1 MKKAEAK
8 QRVQQ
13 EGGWEIVKVFETYHL
28 IAWFGWSEGYV
39 KKMRDAGCPS
49 WKEGG
54 RNRYDQK
61 EVQTWLEKQYFFVP
75 SDESIEYC
83 NNNDIGV
90 LIV

>member
-1 MKKAEAK
+1 
-8 QRVQQ
+8 
-13 EGGWEIVKVFETYHL
+13 
-28 IAWFGWSEGYV
+28 
-39 KKMRDAGCPS
+39 
-49 WKEGG
+49 GG

-83 NNNDIGV
+83 DNNDIGV